1 MITCLDEFFNSISSP
16 FTLRKVRCCGKFGW
30 ERWQKCDEN
39 TLDDQSF
46 GEQNERERERSNTWK
61 FLRMGHWTQHGAS
74 QTLLYITAHAA
85 YYMCADVRVWQSVAV
100 SNDDWASLLPY
111 LLLRNAKY
119 YKIPT
124 TSFFI
129 CLTYLVLQDGP
140 IQLHIHIMIS
150 LKGTV
155 QLFIFNRSNKNGWD
169 CYLPIKSAKNWEEFQ
184 HQDHNHL
191 KLA

>member
-1 MITCLDEFFNSISSP
+1 MTEVWWEYFRWS
-16 FTLRKVRCCGKFGW
+16 KFWGAKW
-30 ERWQKCDEN
+30 
-39 TLDDQSF
+39 
-46 GEQNERERERSNTWK
+46 ERERGRSNTWK
-61 FLRMGHWTQHGAS
+61 FLRMGQWTQHGAS

-169 CYLPIKSAKNWEEFQ
+169 CYLLKALKIGKNFNIKTTIIWNLLSNFYLLGNPNKQ
-184 HQDHNHL
+184 T
-191 KLA
+191 